1 MQMTV
6 LTVYVF
12 LYGKVY
18 LALSGIEDALKKNK
32 DNILGNKALQ
42 AALDTQFLFQI
53 GLFAAVPMV
62 MNFILEQGVS
72 RVRNC
77 TSLKIN

>member
-1 MQMTV
+1 V
-6 LTVYVF
+6 L
-12 LYGKVY
+12 L
-18 LALSGIEDALKKNK
+18 LHQALSGIEDALKNK

-53 GLFAAVPMV
+53 GIFAAVPLV

>member
-1 MQMTV
+1 V
-6 LTVYVF
+6 L
-12 LYGKVY
+12 LHQ
-18 LALSGIEDALKKNK
+18 ALSGIEDALKNK
-32 DNILGNKALQ
+32 DNILANKALQ

-53 GLFAAVPMV
+53 GIFAAVPLV

>member
-1 MQMTV
+1 V
-6 LTVYVF
+6 L
-12 LYGKVY
+12 L
-18 LALSGIEDALKKNK
+18 LHQALSGIEDALKKNK

>member
-1 MQMTV
+1 V
-6 LTVYVF
+6 L
-12 LYGKVY
+12 L
-18 LALSGIEDALKKNK
+18 LHQALSGIEDALKNK

-53 GLFAAVPMV
+53 GIFATVPLV

>member
-18 LALSGIEDALKKNK
+18 LALSGIEDALKNK
-32 DNILGNKALQ
+32 DNILGNKALE
-42 AALDTQFLFQI
+42 AALDTGFLFQI
-53 GLFAAVPMV
+53 GLFAAVPLV

>member
-1 MQMTV
+1 MLLLHQ
-6 LTVYVF
+6 
-12 LYGKVY
+12 
-18 LALSGIEDALKKNK
+18 ALSGIEDALKNK

-53 GLFAAVPMV
+53 GIFAAVPLV